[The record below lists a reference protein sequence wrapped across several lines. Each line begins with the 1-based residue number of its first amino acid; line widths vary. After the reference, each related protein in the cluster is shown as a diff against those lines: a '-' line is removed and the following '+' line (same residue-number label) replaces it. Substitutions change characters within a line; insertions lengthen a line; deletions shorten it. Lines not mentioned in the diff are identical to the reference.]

1 MKKIASPLCPFC
13 NMMVDDL
20 EHAMFDCLII
30 KDFWF
35 QVFNLWNT
43 VNQEPYIPDL
53 RAVTLGVFVNE
64 NPMLSLNSL
73 ILMGKAFI
81 FETKLKTCVLQIDDF
96 QAFVKNQIF
105 KDDPITE
112 KLVSFAN

>member
-1 MKKIASPLCPFC
+1 MY
-13 NMMVDDL
+13 N
-20 EHAMFDCLII
+20 CLII

-35 QVFNLWNT
+35 QVFKLWNT

-53 RAVTLGVFVNE
+53 RLITLGVFVNE

-81 FETKLKTCVLQIDDF
+81 FETKL
-96 QAFVKNQIF
+96 IF
-105 KDDPITE
+105 ETKI
-112 KLVSFAN
+112 VYCS